1 MNVLLGI
8 GNSLLGDDGAGNYI
22 ASRFRQPGWT
32 VYDCGTVPENFTSPV
47 RKAHPEILLLVDAAE
62 MGLPAGEFRVVPPDR
77 IADVSIGTHSLPLTH
92 LIDYLS
98 PDAGQI
104 IFVGIQ
110 PASMEMGQG
119 LTPAVRDGAE
129 RFMERV
135 RTGSLSEIPEYTGDS
150 AQDFPP
156 A

>member
-1 MNVLLGI
+1 VVNVLLGI

-110 PASMEMGQG
+110 PASMEMGME
-119 LTPAVRDGAE
+119 LSPAVREGAE
-129 RFMERV
+129 RLTDMI
-135 RTGSLSEIPEYTGDS
+135 RTGLLSAIPLYTG
-150 AQDFPP
+150 PP
-156 A
+156 GKC